1 MIKTYDF
8 KSPKKFTKE
17 RMSIVENLYES
28 FSRSLATWL
37 TGLMQVYCEVSVSKI
52 EECRYQEYI
61 SAGEDISMFA
71 LMNLIPDNK
80 EYNESPIV
88 FEMEPALCFFMI
100 ERLLGGQ
107 GTEYE
112 LDREF
117 TDIEMAIIEH
127 LLKKITEYVQ
137 DAWNGYMDI
146 RAVLTGM
153 ETNSHLLQMSASEDV
168 ILVVEMEVR
177 VKELA
182 TKFYL
187 AMPAANVEELTSKF
201 GFKYVQK
208 TKRRDNGAA
217 RRVNLVQNLLETEVE
232 LRAILQRFELD
243 AQEVMKLQVGD
254 VVPLNRRIDSDV
266 EVMVEDVLSFTAK
279 PGHTKLRKAVQIE
292 TVL

>member
-17 RMSIVENLYES
+17 RMSIVENLYEG

-37 TGLMQVYCEVSVSKI
+37 TGLLQVYCEVSVTKI

-61 SAGEDISMFA
+61 SEGEDISMFA
-71 LMNLIPDNK
+71 LMNLIPENK

-146 RAVLTGM
+146 RAALTGM
-153 ETNSHLLQMSASEDV
+153 ETNSHLLQMSAPEDV

-177 VKELA
+177 VKELS

-217 RRVNLVQNLLETEVE
+217 RRENLVSNLLETDVE
-232 LRAILQRFELD
+232 LRAILHRFELD

-254 VVPLNRRIDSDV
+254 VVPLNKRIDSDI
-266 EVMVEDVLSFTAK
+266 EVMVEDVSSFTAK
-279 PGHTKLRKAVQIE
+279 PGHTKLRKAIQIE
-292 TVL
+292 KVL

>member
-292 TVL
+292 KVL

>member
-1 MIKTYDF
+1 
-8 KSPKKFTKE
+8 
-17 RMSIVENLYES
+17 
-28 FSRSLATWL
+28 
-37 TGLMQVYCEVSVSKI
+37 
-52 EECRYQEYI
+52 
-61 SAGEDISMFA
+61 
-71 LMNLIPDNK
+71 
-80 EYNESPIV
+80 
-88 FEMEPALCFFMI
+88 
-100 ERLLGGQ
+100 
-107 GTEYE
+107 
-112 LDREF
+112 
-117 TDIEMAIIEH
+117 MAIIEH

-292 TVL
+292 KVL

>member
-1 MIKTYDF
+1 
-8 KSPKKFTKE
+8 
-17 RMSIVENLYES
+17 MSIVENLYES

-208 TKRRDNGAA
+208 
-217 RRVNLVQNLLETEVE
+217 
-232 LRAILQRFELD
+232 
-243 AQEVMKLQVGD
+243 
-254 VVPLNRRIDSDV
+254 
-266 EVMVEDVLSFTAK
+266 LSLI
-279 PGHTKLRKAVQIE
+279 HI
-292 TVL
+292 

>member
-1 MIKTYDF
+1 
-8 KSPKKFTKE
+8 
-17 RMSIVENLYES
+17 MSIVENLYEG

-37 TGLMQVYCEVSVSKI
+37 TSLLQVYCEVSVSKI

-61 SAGEDISMFA
+61 NAGEDISMFA
-71 LMNLIPDNK
+71 LMNLIPENK
-80 EYNESPIV
+80 EYNEAPIV

-127 LLKKITEYVQ
+127 LLKKITAYVQ
-137 DAWNGYMDI
+137 DAWSGYMDI
-146 RAVLTGM
+146 EAALTGT
-153 ETNSHLLQMSASEDV
+153 ETNSHLLQMSAPEDV
-168 ILVVEMEVR
+168 IVVVEMDVH
-177 VKELA
+177 VKELL

-208 TKRRDNGAA
+208 VKRRDNGMI
-217 RRVNLVQNLLETEVE
+217 RRENLVQNLLESDVE
-232 LRAILQRFELD
+232 LKAILHRFELD
-243 AQEVMKLQVGD
+243 AQEIMKLQVGD
-254 VVPLNRRIDSDV
+254 VVPLNKSIDSDI

-279 PGHTKLRKAVQIE
+279 PGHTKLRKAVQIDK
-292 TVL
+292 VL

>member
-153 ETNSHLLQMSASEDV
+153 ETNSNLLQMSASEDV

-292 TVL
+292 KVL